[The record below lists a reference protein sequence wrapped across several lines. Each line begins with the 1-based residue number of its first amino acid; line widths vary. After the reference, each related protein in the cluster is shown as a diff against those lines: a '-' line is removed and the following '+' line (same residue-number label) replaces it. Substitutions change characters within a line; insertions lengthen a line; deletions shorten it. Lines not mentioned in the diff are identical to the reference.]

1 MAIIKGFKSTNV
13 WKAFILNAL
22 ATSIAIVFALEIK
35 MRFDTY
41 TDDKGNEIQVSTNF
55 TSIFMTFLVTFM
67 ATFLAYTMLH
77 ILFGYGGG
85 QLVLSQ

>member
-1 MAIIKGFKSTNV
+1 MAIISGFKSTNI

-41 TDDKGNEIQVSTNF
+41 VDSHGNEIQEVTNP
-55 TSIFMTFLVTFM
+55 TSFFMTFI
-67 ATFLAYTMLH
+67 ATFAATFFAYTVLH
-77 ILFGYGGG
+77 VLFGYGTG
-85 QLVLSQ
+85 QLAD